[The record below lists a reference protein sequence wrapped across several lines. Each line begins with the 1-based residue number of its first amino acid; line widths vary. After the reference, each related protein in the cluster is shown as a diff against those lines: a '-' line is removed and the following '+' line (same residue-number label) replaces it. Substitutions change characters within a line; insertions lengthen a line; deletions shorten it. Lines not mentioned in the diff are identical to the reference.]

1 VAEDSLFMNPNFW
14 LYVSFVNACT
24 QLAMFMYTSIT
35 EIAAALDIDVF
46 DVTKQVERKAAAA
59 ARAH

>member
-1 VAEDSLFMNPNFW
+1 MNPNFW